1 MKRKNIKEGSHKD
14 YAYRVQDAVNELRG
28 KVYHSFC
35 VRVSR
40 EQLMRAA
47 EKHNVSYKKLES
59 ITKVIDPEEVVT
71 KQEKEVVYDRLEIKE
86 VDKTFLVTFVDADG
100 VERSMETES
109 DCAFN
114 AVMKVNDKFK
124 NSSQFSVDQIK

>member
-40 EQLMRAA
+40 EQLMKAA

-59 ITKVIDPEEVVT
+59 ITKVIEPEEAVT
-71 KQEKEVVYDRLEIKE
+71 KQESSVAYDQLEIKE

-100 VERSMETES
+100 VEQSIKTES

-114 AVMKVNDKFK
+114 AVMNVNEKFK
-124 NSSQFSVDQIK
+124 NSSQFSVDEIK